1 MITYVARRGSGA
13 RWGTMGA
20 LAFVGLLAGALC
32 FVAAPRQATHSL
44 LLPDYDYSAAVGSG
58 PFPWEEPF
66 VSPSWPVVDIR
77 IPDFGSLFQSSPPS
91 PPPPLA
97 RARLMDWTMAFIS
110 VDTHTEVP
118 VNVQIGDTAQK
129 QALDATVDL
138 TKTAVAGSQGYVA
151 ADGFVPAH
159 ASSSGSGGRLG
170 DEIGAGRLRSGEFAA
185 EVPPCR
191 YAGET
196 GCLVAAPLCHDECGE
211 YLSTLRTQ
219 GVTDYDGVGV
229 CDDGGEGS
237 EWGACA
243 LGSDCSDCGPR
254 EAEEVPSATGIG
266 SGSGRGMAQ
275 SGAGGG
281 GGASAS
287 SKEVPTG
294 APSKAHAVVAS
305 NPTLGT
311 LSSLSDMLGVKALF
325 TPPPPP
331 PPNSVASFLS
341 HVAMSIDNK
350 LTDTGLPV
358 LFADPPPPPPDVLHA
373 LLFD

>member
-13 RWGTMGA
+13 RWGTMGT

-170 DEIGAGRLRSGEFAA
+170 DEIGAGGPRALSDFPFLPPPSVSALEGFNVYREAAQRGVRRGGASVPVRGRDGLLGRRPPLPRRVRRVPLDAPHSGRDRLR
-185 EVPPCR
+185 R
-191 YAGET
+191 
-196 GCLVAAPLCHDECGE
+196 
-211 YLSTLRTQ
+211 RR
-219 GVTDYDGVGV
+219 GVRRRRGGVGV
-229 CDDGGEGS
+229 GRLR
-237 EWGACA
+237 
-243 LGSDCSDCGPR
+243 LGLR
-254 EAEEVPSATGIG
+254 LLRLRA
-266 SGSGRGMAQ
+266 
-275 SGAGGG
+275 AGGG
-281 GGASAS
+281 GGPLCHRHRQRQRAWHGS
-287 SKEVPTG
+287 ERCGRRRRREREQQGGPYWG
-294 APSKAHAVVAS
+294 P
-305 NPTLGT
+305 
-311 LSSLSDMLGVKALF
+311 
-325 TPPPPP
+325 
-331 PPNSVASFLS
+331 
-341 HVAMSIDNK
+341 
-350 LTDTGLPV
+350 
-358 LFADPPPPPPDVLHA
+358 
-373 LLFD
+373 